1 MSDKEHKL
9 IGSLK
14 QQLADKVMGRRDF
27 LRYATLLGMAAPT
40 AYMWAGKIAGGEMI
54 SQARADTMP
63 MGGIIK
69 IARRVPKLDN
79 PHTFSWVYDSNCV
92 RQVCGYLTRT
102 GSDNITRPHL
112 AAEVGSLRGPQD
124 LDLHHGRR
132 KLAEGSW
139 RRLYG

>member
-14 QQLADKVMGRRDF
+14 QQLADKSMGRRDF

-40 AYMWAGKIAGGEMI
+40 AYMWAGKIAGGDMVSE
-54 SQARADTMP
+54 ARADDMP

-69 IARRVPKLDN
+69 IAQRVPKLDN

-102 GSDNITRPHL
+102 GRDNVTRPHI
-112 AAEVGSLRGPQD
+112 AAKWEASED
-124 LDLHHGRR
+124 L
-132 KLAEGSW
+132 
-139 RRLYG
+139 